1 MSCRMKRV
9 KQSPMPDRI
18 GGMDVPVICPT
29 YDSVAKVMIAY
40 PKDDHFGYERQGELI
55 PLPQEG

>member
-1 MSCRMKRV
+1 
-9 KQSPMPDRI
+9 MPDRI